1 MREMG
6 EKVTDL
12 FKSFHLEKITGEIT
26 WTHYG
31 FLEGLPGLPRRTLKP
46 VSFSTTV

>member
-12 FKSFHLEKITGEIT
+12 FKSFHLEKITGTRKLRGHIESAGI
-26 WTHYG
+26 
-31 FLEGLPGLPRRTLKP
+31 K
-46 VSFSTTV
+46 SA